1 VAILQDLRFALRM
14 LRKSPG
20 FATAAVLTLALG
32 IGANATIFSFVNA
45 VLLRPLPYRDPERLV
60 SLWQNNTREGVP
72 DNPVSPANFLD
83 WRERSRSFERMAAIE
98 PFGLAATG
106 DGEPERLSAFLVTD
120 GFFETMGRDPLLG
133 RWFRREEYEPGRD
146 RVVILG
152 SGLWRRRF
160 GGDPAVVG
168 KTLHL
173 NGEPYTI
180 VGILPADFQYPAD
193 RDAWVPYAPREED
206 RRERGSTYWQVVA
219 RLRVSPRQAQE
230 EMSGIAAALAREYPD
245 ANGGMGATVEPLS
258 DVVTGSA
265 RTSLVVL
272 FGAVFLLLLIACVNV
287 ANLLLARGAERQR
300 ELAIRLALGAGR
312 GRLVLQLV
320 AESSVLAALGGA
332 AGFALAAWTS
342 SLLVGM
348 PGFEMP
354 RLAEVRMDG
363 RVVLFLSAVSLLTIL
378 LFGLAPAAQLARLNW
393 HAGARGE
400 WLGRNSGPARPGLRR
415 ALVVAE
421 VAIALVLLSGAGLLV
436 RSLSNLLRVDPGFS
450 RDRVLALQTFLGRAY
465 YANPAATVAFYERTL
480 EKVAAVPG
488 VEHVAIVSSP
498 PFLQLEEDVP
508 FTIVGRPAPQVGSEP
523 SAYYTAVSDGYAAAL
538 GVPIRR
544 GRFFTRDDRASSTP
558 VVVLNEAMAR
568 RFFPAE
574 DPIGKRLTVAA
585 GRPVVRE
592 VVGVVGNVLHSG
604 LDASP
609 RAEMFV
615 PHSQDPIPEMT
626 FVVKAAADPAALTP
640 AIKAAI
646 RQVNPLQTFAKT
658 ATMER
663 LVADSLGRRRVDL
676 FLFSSF
682 AVLALAL
689 AGIGIYCVVSY
700 VARRRTREIG
710 IRMALGAGASDVAR
724 LVVTEGMRPAAA
736 GVCVGLV
743 GAVAA
748 ARLMR
753 SLVFGLGAADPL
765 TFALV
770 AGVMLCVA
778 LAACWVPARRA
789 ARLDPL
795 QSLRSE

>member
-1 VAILQDLRFALRM
+1 M

-60 SLWQNNTREGVP
+60 ALWQNNTREGVP

-106 DGEPERLSAFLVTD
+106 DGEPERFSAFLVTD

-168 KTLHL
+168 KTLRL

-230 EMSGIAAALAREYPD
+230 EMNGIAAALAREYPD

-312 GRLVLQLV
+312 GRLVRQLV

-363 RVVLFLSAVSLLTIL
+363 WVVLFLSAVSLLTIL
-378 LFGLAPAAQLARLNW
+378 FFGLAPAAQLARLNW
-393 HAGARGE
+393 QAGARGE

-415 ALVVAE
+415 TLVVAE

-436 RSLSNLLRVDPGFS
+436 RSLSNLLHVDPGFS

-465 YANPAATVAFYERTL
+465 YANPAATVAFYGRTL

-508 FTIVGRPAPQVGSEP
+508 FTIVGRPAPQAGSEP

-538 GVPIRR
+538 DVPIRR
-544 GRFFTRDDRASSTP
+544 GRFFTRYDRASSTP

-626 FVVKAAADPAALTP
+626 FVVKTAGDPAALTP

-689 AGIGIYCVVSY
+689 AGIGIYGVVSY